1 MTDIFTA
8 ASNGDL
14 KRIKEMGKHFNDKF
28 GEQTAKEVLGA
39 KDSSGRTILHI
50 AASGGRT
57 PICKYLVETIKF
69 DVNGKDLKGYTPLH
83 NAVLEGHYMTSSFL
97 LDHGAHP
104 NMTSHDGSTPLHYAA
119 EKGRKDQVKLLIS
132 KGAEVDA
139 PSYSK
144 GTPLR
149 CAAAHGMK
157 DVVKI
162 LLDHKA
168 NPNSDSHPILT
179 PLIVAILANSVDCV
193 RLLLKNGADPN
204 LGLHGEKPLTV
215 AVSEGNLEVIKCL
228 LKAGADPNA
237 TNFYDLT
244 PIEIAAMD
252 GNLAVVTALFDVT
265 ACVPNIPIWSCQ
277 GILEYIN
284 SQEAKNQR
292 GLKVET
298 KFLEAKENGAQAFKT
313 NDYIT
318 AIYWYTEAIRI
329 KPKDATVFS
338 NRSLCWSRMNEGDL
352 ALTDADYCIGLRPD
366 WAKGYYRA
374 GVARKMLKDY
384 KNAAA
389 AFGNACK
396 YDPFNKE
403 LQDAYSEALADLQAP
418 PMDDFSRLF
427 ADCVLN
433 TGLK

>member
-1 MTDIFTA
+1 
-8 ASNGDL
+8 
-14 KRIKEMGKHFNDKF
+14 
-28 GEQTAKEVLGA
+28 
-39 KDSSGRTILHI
+39 
-50 AASGGRT
+50 
-57 PICKYLVETIKF
+57 
-69 DVNGKDLKGYTPLH
+69 YTPLH

-168 NPNSDSHPILT
+168 N
-179 PLIVAILANSVDCV
+179 
-193 RLLLKNGADPN
+193 NGADPN

-403 LQDAYSEALADLQAP
+403 LQDAY
-418 PMDDFSRLF
+418 R
-427 ADCVLN
+427 
-433 TGLK
+433 